1 MTHQKQ
7 THMEW
12 GGKIPT
18 YWQP

>member
-1 MTHQKQ
+1 
-7 THMEW
+7 MEG